1 MTATLHAL
9 ALALSLGAAP
19 APAPQA
25 PKPGAPLPPMPASLS
40 SRAASVEAVE
50 AQLRTAEQ
58 SLRFV
63 ETQFTER
70 PEPSSTDSQLKRFSE
85 GEVYSLLGDWA
96 AASVLFYD
104 LVSDPA
110 FKANPRYP
118 EAVFYLADAL
128 YQQKND
134 IGARVY
140 LRDVLDLPLTPQRYK
155 EAVSRYLAVAGRLQ
169 QFDGIDT
176 YVEKARQLSGGVL
189 APDIAY
195 VHARGTFKRMDLT
208 PEEHQQR
215 SRALFAPLAQG
226 PGAFRVQAVYHLGV
240 LSVQSGDYP
249 AAIAE
254 FQRIVGTGPEAVV
267 STGLPEAEAQ
277 RFRELAFLSLGRLM
291 YETGRYDEA
300 LDHYGQIPRESERF
314 PESLLEVAW
323 TYVRKQDFTQAKNA
337 TDILLLVAPD
347 SQLAPEARILQGH
360 LLQKLRQYDE
370 ALETYDGVANTFRPA
385 RDKVDALL
393 RVNQDPVAYFDNLL
407 ARNERSLDVS
417 TLLPPLAL
425 KYASTQKEVADAVRM
440 VGDLDSGR
448 QGAGEAK
455 AIAERILEALDARG
469 LEAFPELQEGYVR
482 TEAVDTAL
490 TAVEQSLVQAEAE
503 LVEEKLTPA
512 EREKLLVAQGA
523 REAQR
528 LRFAALPT
536 TNKELEERRHR
547 MQAKVDAVDR
557 EAFRVGYE
565 LQSLHANA
573 AAIRKWVE
581 DTRDERQA
589 DPAEEREF
597 LVQLQAE
604 IAALKDL
611 QAELDRTRARLASER
626 QSTDTSLEGEAAI
639 RARYSAALQQE
650 HGVLRAGEGRL
661 SGEDTR
667 VLLRMHAVRS
677 RIDSLR
683 GRVAI
688 ARVALRSRLENRVK
702 SIRDKV
708 RVEQALLQG
717 YEQEVAAASGDA
729 RNLVGRIAYESFRR
743 VRQQFY
749 DLVLK
754 ADTGTVDVAFSR
766 TQDNA
771 ANIQKVA
778 KEKSDALRALD
789 LEFKDVLSSEGGD

>member
-1 MTATLHAL
+1 
-9 ALALSLGAAP
+9 
-19 APAPQA
+19 
-25 PKPGAPLPPMPASLS
+25 
-40 SRAASVEAVE
+40 
-50 AQLRTAEQ
+50 
-58 SLRFV
+58 
-63 ETQFTER
+63 
-70 PEPSSTDSQLKRFSE
+70 
-85 GEVYSLLGDWA
+85 
-96 AASVLFYD
+96 
-104 LVSDPA
+104 
-110 FKANPRYP
+110 P

-140 LRDVLDLPLTPQRYK
+140 LRDVLALPLTPQRYK

-169 QFDGIDT
+169 QFEGIDA

-195 VHARGTFKRMDLT
+195 VHARGTFKRADLS

-215 SRALFAPLAQG
+215 SRALFAPLAQS
-226 PGAFRVQAVYHLGV
+226 PSRFRVQAAYHLGV
-240 LSVQSGDYP
+240 LSVQAGDLP
-249 AAIAE
+249 AAIAQ
-254 FQRIVGTGPEAVV
+254 FQRIIATGPDAVV
-267 STGLPEAEAQ
+267 STGLPEPEAQ
-277 RFRELAFLSLGRLM
+277 RFRELSRLSLGRLL
-291 YETGRYDEA
+291 YETGRYEEA
-300 LDHYGQIPRESERF
+300 LDQYSQIPRESERF

-337 TDILLLVAPD
+337 TDILLLVAPQ
-347 SQLAPEARILQGH
+347 SQLAPEAQILQGH
-360 LLQKLRQYDE
+360 LLQKLRQYEE
-370 ALETYDGVANTFRPA
+370 ALETYEGVTRTFAPA
-385 RDKVDALL
+385 RDKVDTLL

-425 KYASTQKEVADAVRM
+425 QYATTQKEVAEAVRM

-448 QGAGEAK
+448 QGAGEAQ
-455 AIAERILEALDARG
+455 AIAERILEALDSRG
-469 LEAFPELQEGYVR
+469 LEAFPELQEGYTR
-482 TEAVDTAL
+482 AEAVDTAL
-490 TAVEQSLVQAEAE
+490 TVVDQALVQAETA
-503 LVEEKLTPA
+503 LVAEKLTPA
-512 EREKLLVAQGA
+512 EREKLLVAQGQ

-528 LRFAALPT
+528 LRFASLPT
-536 TNKELEERRHR
+536 TSRELEARRQR
-547 MQAKVDAVDR
+547 MQARVDSVDR
-557 EAFRVGYE
+557 DAFRLGYE

-573 AAIRKWVE
+573 AAVRKWVE
-581 DTRDERQA
+581 DTRDDRQA

-604 IAALKDL
+604 IATLRDL

-639 RARYSAALQQE
+639 RTRYAAALQQE
-650 HGVLRAGEGRL
+650 HAMLRVGEERL

-667 VLLRMHAVRS
+667 VLLRMHSVRS
-677 RIDSLR
+677 RTDVLR
-683 GRVAI
+683 GRVAV
-688 ARVALRSRLENRVK
+688 ARVALQARLEHRLK

-708 RVEQALLQG
+708 KAEQALLQG
-717 YEQEVAAASGDA
+717 YQQEVAAASGDA

-749 DLVLK
+749 ELVLK
-754 ADTGTVDVAFSR
+754 ADTGSVDVAFSR

-771 ANIQKVA
+771 ATIQKIA

-789 LEFKDVLSSEGGD
+789 AEFRDILSTEGGN

>member
-19 APAPQA
+19 APSPA
-25 PKPGAPLPPMPASLS
+25 PKPGAALPPLPASLS

-50 AQLRTAEQ
+50 AQLRAAEQ
-58 SLRFV
+58 GLRFV
-63 ETQFTER
+63 EAQFTER
-70 PEPSSTDSQLKRFSE
+70 PEPSSTDSQQKRFSE
-85 GEVYSLLGDWA
+85 GELYSLLGDWP

-104 LVSDPA
+104 LVSDPD
-110 FKANPRYP
+110 FKSNPRYP

-140 LRDVLDLPLTPQRYK
+140 LRDVLALPLTPQRYK

-169 QFDGIDT
+169 QFEGIDA
-176 YVEKARQLSGGVL
+176 YVEKVRQLSGGVL

-195 VHARGTFKRMDLT
+195 VHARGTFKRMDLS

-215 SRALFAPLAQG
+215 SRALFAPLAQT
-226 PGAFRVQAVYHLGV
+226 PGRFRVQAVYHLGV
-240 LSVQSGDYP
+240 LSVQSGDLP
-249 AAIAE
+249 AAIAQ
-254 FQRIVGTGPEAVV
+254 FQRIVAPGPDAVV
-267 STGLPEAEAQ
+267 STHLPEPEAQ
-277 RFRELAFLSLGRLM
+277 RFRELARLSLGRLF
-291 YETGRYDEA
+291 YELGRYEEA
-300 LDHYGQIPRESERF
+300 LDQYSQVPRESERF

-337 TDILLLVAPD
+337 TDILLLVAPR
-347 SQLAPEARILQGH
+347 SQLAPEAQILQGH
-360 LLQKLRQYDE
+360 LLQKLRQYEE
-370 ALETYDGVANTFRPA
+370 ALETYDGVARTFAPA

-425 KYASTQKEVADAVRM
+425 QYASTQKEVANAVKM

-469 LEAFPELQEGYVR
+469 LEAFPELQEGYTR
-482 TEAVDTAL
+482 AEAVDTAL
-490 TAVEQSLVQAEAE
+490 TLVEQSLVQAETA
-503 LVEEKLTPA
+503 LVAEKLTPA
-512 EREKLLVAQGA
+512 EREKLLVAQGV

-528 LRFAALPT
+528 QRFTSLPT
-536 TNKELEERRHR
+536 TSLELDARRQR
-547 MQAKVDAVDR
+547 MQARVDAVDR
-557 EAFRVGYE
+557 EAFRLGYE

-573 AAIRKWVE
+573 AAVRKWVE
-581 DTRDERQA
+581 DTRDERRA

-604 IAALKDL
+604 IAALRDL
-611 QAELDRTRARLASER
+611 QSELDRTRARLASER

-639 RARYSAALQQE
+639 RARYGAALQQE
-650 HGVLRAGEGRL
+650 HAMLHAGESRL

-677 RIDSLR
+677 RTDVLR
-683 GRVAI
+683 GRVAV
-688 ARVALRSRLENRVK
+688 ARVALRARLEHRLR

-708 RVEQALLQG
+708 RAEQALLQG
-717 YEQEVAAASGDA
+717 YEQEVATASGDA

-749 DLVLK
+749 ELVLK

-771 ANIQKVA
+771 ATIQKIA

-789 LEFKDVLSSEGGD
+789 TEFRDVLTTEGGD